1 VLYVHKEALRL
12 EHFALEGTS
21 SFQSRSTIDGHH
33 MTLASVFPPGE
44 PGDRVQFSEFILANV
59 RLYALRHDKSLS
71 THAVANFTRTELAT
85 ALRKVPGV
93 LLVSP
98 CMLHP
103 ARHMPLPAWGR
114 ACCRLSSPSTC

>member
-1 VLYVHKEALRL
+1 MSTRRPCVWSTLLLKVQAFSFLVHAI
-12 EHFALEGTS
+12 HV
-21 SFQSRSTIDGHH
+21 QSRSTIDGHH

-103 ARHMPLPAWGR
+103 ARHMPLPAWGVH
-114 ACCRLSSPSTC
+114 AAA